1 MKPPVFEYAAPA
13 SLEEALEILAQ
24 RGDEARPLAGG
35 QSLVPAMNFRLA
47 APDVLV
53 DLNGVA
59 ELAYVREAADG
70 GVAIGAMA
78 RQRVAELSPVVAARA
93 PLLAETLP
101 WVAHAQIRNRGTM
114 GGSVAHADP
123 AAEIPAVCLAA
134 DARFRLARAGDL
146 DGRWVEAAD
155 FFTGLF
161 GTALEPGEL
170 LVEIHW
176 PAPEPRTGWAFRE
189 LARRRGDYAL
199 VGVAAG
205 VTLDAAGRCARARI
219 ALLSVGD
226 RPVAARGAEAALA
239 GQAPTEAAIEA
250 AADAAATADVEPSSD
265 IHGSAEYRRHL
276 TRVLVR
282 RTLATAFERAGEAAA

>member
-13 SLEEALEILAQ
+13 SLEEALATLAE

-47 APDVLV
+47 APAVLV
-53 DLNGVA
+53 DLNGVS
-59 ELAYVREAADG
+59 ELAYVREADG
-70 GVAIGAMA
+70 GVSIGAMT
-78 RQRVAELSPVVAARA
+78 RQRAAELSPVVAARS

-101 WVAHAQIRNRGTM
+101 WVAHPQIRNRGTM

-123 AAEIPAVCLAA
+123 AAEVPAVCLVAG
-134 DARFRLARAGDL
+134 ARFRLARAESPE
-146 DGRWVEAAD
+146 GRWVEAAD

-170 LVEIHW
+170 LVEIHL
-176 PAPEPRTGWAFRE
+176 PAPPARTGWAFRE
-189 LARRRGDYAL
+189 LARRHGDYAL

-205 VTLDAAGRCARARI
+205 VTLDGAGRCERARI

-226 RPVAARGAEAALA
+226 APVVAREAAALLS
-239 GQAPTEAAIEA
+239 GQEPDAAAVEA
-250 AADAAATADVEPSSD
+250 AADAAATLDVDPPSD
-265 IHGSAEYRRHL
+265 IHASAAYRRHL

-282 RTLATAFERAGEAAA
+282 RTLATAVDRARAAA